1 MICYAFPLAHE
12 ASLLLS
18 RCTEKESF
26 TIDGLKCTLANFG
39 RRRVLVALVGMGET
53 AAGDNTETVF
63 QYFRL
68 KGFVLAGYGGALV
81 PPLKVGQVVVST
93 NFSSEAVLGFLR
105 MLSGFDFA
113 SFCTIDE
120 VAGTVEKRTWYA
132 SKSDAQVADMET
144 EAVANV
150 VSARQIPFMAVRAIS
165 DEYFQVLP
173 TGALAAGF
181 NASKGRAT
189 PFRLLG
195 YLATRPREVA
205 PFRKFVQGLF
215 VARKN
220 LTAFLEQLNR
230 ELPASW

>member
-12 ASLLLS
+12 AGLLLK

-26 TIDGLKCTLANFG
+26 SIEGLHCTLANLG
-39 RRRVLVALVGMGET
+39 RRRVLVALVGMGEA
-53 AAGDNTETVF
+53 AAGDNTHTLF

-68 KGFVLAGYGGALV
+68 KAVVLAGYGGALV

-113 SFCTIDE
+113 SFCTTDE
-120 VAGTVEKRTWYA
+120 VVATPEKRDSYA
-132 SKSDAQVADMET
+132 HATNSQVADMET
-144 EAVANV
+144 EVVAGIV
-150 VSARQIPFMAVRAIS
+150 LERQVPFMAVRAIS
-165 DEYFQVLP
+165 DEYQQVLP
-173 TGALAAGF
+173 IGALAAGF
-181 NASKGRAT
+181 DAHTGRAT

-195 YLATRPREVA
+195 YLATRPGEIA
-205 PFRKFVQGLF
+205 PLQKFIAGLS

-220 LTAFLEQLNR
+220 LTKFLEQLNA